1 MGAQSKRT
9 TSPKKTSSKK
19 PAKKTT
25 AKKTSSKK
33 TTTARRRTRTRRP
46 TWRATQQ
53 QPSPE
58 RLTEIQRAL
67 AEKGYFDGDADGK
80 WDEHSINALKRFQE
94 ANNLKPDG
102 KLSALSLIALGL
114 GPKHPL
120 AGEVARPPG
129 ETVPSSEQGS
139 EQPAEPKD

>member
-9 TSPKKTSSKK
+9 TSPRKTSSKK

-58 RLTEIQRAL
+58 RLQEIQRAL
-67 AEKGYFDGDADGK
+67 AEKGYFEGSPDGK
-80 WDEHSINALKRFQE
+80 WDDHSINALKRFQE

-114 GPKHPL
+114 GPKHPP
-120 AGEVARPPG
+120 AGEVARPSS
-129 ETVPSSEQGS
+129 ETAPSPEQGS